1 MEPALLVFTK
11 VAVGVA
17 LAAPVAVRAWKR
29 RRATRAARPATIGEA
44 LEGVPVRVVGRIV
57 EAEATL
63 QAPMTGRRCA
73 GYHVLV
79 EERASQQWEWRG
91 ERREGRELVIEDAT
105 GRAIVDLTTAA
116 ISDEVSVRVGR
127 TTLDEPTVAALLQ
140 ARPGPPPRGQ
150 LRWRERAL
158 EVGTSVAVVG
168 RAVREPDPD
177 AVHRVT
183 GYRAG
188 PPTRLRFTGSPARP
202 VLVTDDPEFAD
213 PAT

>member
-105 GRAIVDLTTAA
+105 GRAI
-116 ISDEVSVRVGR
+116 
-127 TTLDEPTVAALLQ
+127 
-140 ARPGPPPRGQ
+140 
-150 LRWRERAL
+150 